1 MSSGKRNRSLAEL
14 EDHTHA
20 PNDRTALQGLLY
32 GDQVNY
38 RSLRKML
45 KEIGEEKSDRFSKSQ
60 VTRTVERYLKSGA
73 LSIDDIRKAVENAGG
88 NGGKKERKIAKPE
101 AKKAKTSKTGEMTP
115 AKTAEKKDD
124 VERRNSGVIG
134 FIQNLFS
141 PSKK

>member
-1 MSSGKRNRSLAEL
+1 MTQLVTNF
-14 EDHTHA
+14 
-20 PNDRTALQGLLY
+20 
-32 GDQVNY
+32 
-38 RSLRKML
+38 
-45 KEIGEEKSDRFSKSQ
+45 KS
-60 VTRTVERYLKSGA
+60 VPC
-73 LSIDDIRKAVENAGG
+73 RKAVENAGG